1 MSVSTVRVILNP
13 AASGGAALDL
23 VEPIGRALSSFD
35 LTHEI
40 VLTRSPG
47 HGTELARAA
56 IADGVEVLAVAG
68 GDGTLAEVLAAFVDD
83 GGHPIAGPDLALIAT
98 GTPGDFA
105 RTLGLR
111 GSISEAVARLRHG
124 TRRRIDLGVVQVRIS
139 EDADAPITRP
149 FVSAVSVGL
158 AGEALSR
165 LNELASPGTDA
176 RRYGTRFLGP
186 RGKMLL
192 GAARALMDQRTVGVR
207 VRVDGRD
214 VFEGNAVGVTIANG
228 RYCAGGLMMAPHADP
243 GDGRLEVVI
252 VGDVRLLDLTRLLPK
267 ALRGAHLSEAGISV
281 AHGARVEIESR
292 MPWAKVLADVDGTQL
307 GRLPLTAE
315 LRPGALTF
323 RV

>member
-1 MSVSTVRVILNP
+1 MSASTVRVILNP

-23 VEPIGRALSSFD
+23 VEAIGRALSAFE

-47 HGTELARAA
+47 HGTELARGAM
-56 IADGVEVLAVAG
+56 ADGVPILAVAG
-68 GDGTLAEVLAAFVDD
+68 GDGTLADVVAAFVDEH
-83 GGHPIAGPDLALIAT
+83 GHAVPGPDAALIPT

-111 GSISEAVARLRHG
+111 GSIAEAVGRLRHG
-124 TRRRIDLGVVQVRIS
+124 ARRPVDLGVVRVRVS
-139 EDADAPITRP
+139 DDAKEPATKP

-214 VFEGNAVGVTIANG
+214 VFEGNAVSVTIANG
-228 RYCAGGLMMAPHADP
+228 RYCAGGVMMAPHADP
-243 GDGRLEVVI
+243 GDGRLDVVV
-252 VGDVRLLDLTRLLPK
+252 VGDVRLLDLARLLPK
-267 ALRGAHLSEAGISV
+267 ALRGAHLSEPGIAV
-281 AHGARVEIESR
+281 VGGARVEIEPL
-292 MPWAKVLADVDGTQL
+292 MPWAKVLADVDGTQI

-315 LRPGALTF
+315 LLPGALTF
-323 RV
+323 RI

>member
-1 MSVSTVRVILNP
+1 VSVSTVRVILNP
-13 AASGGAALDL
+13 AASGGTALDL
-23 VEPIGRALSSFD
+23 VEAIGAALSSFD

-40 VLTRSPG
+40 VLTRSTE

-68 GDGTLAEVLAAFVDD
+68 GDGTLADVLAAFVDEE
-83 GGHPIAGPDLALIAT
+83 GRAVAGPDLALIPT

-124 TRRRIDLGVVQVRIS
+124 TKRAVDLGVVRVRVS
-139 EDADAPITRP
+139 EDAKAPVIRP
-149 FVSAVSVGL
+149 FISAVSVGL

-165 LNELASPGTDA
+165 LNELGPPGTDA

-214 VFEGNAVGVTIANG
+214 VFEGNAVGITIANG
-228 RYCAGGLMMAPHADP
+228 RYCAGGVMMAPHADP
-243 GDGRLEVVI
+243 GDGRLDVVV
-252 VGDVRLLDLTRLLPK
+252 VGDVRLLDLARLLPK
-267 ALRGAHLSEAGISV
+267 AVRGAHLSEAGMSV
-281 AHGARVEIESR
+281 ASGARVEIEPL

-307 GRLPLTAE
+307 GRLPLTAD
-315 LRPGALTF
+315 LRPAALTF